1 MQPRQTTWHILGV
14 GSLGCLWA
22 TRLAAAGL
30 PVQLVLRNAER
41 LVAYQQANGLTL
53 EHAGHGHTVQ
63 PSAELATN
71 CMPIQRL
78 VLACKAYDAL
88 PLLQTV
94 APRLTINAEILLLQN
109 GLGSQ
114 QAIADAFPQVRCWAV
129 SSTEGAF
136 RRSTF
141 HVVHAGRGSNTLGS
155 WPPSER
161 APTWLHELEQAQI
174 PHEWQPEMHGVLWR
188 KVAINCAINPLTVLH
203 DCCNGDLRA
212 HASRVNAVCDEL
224 ATLLA
229 AVGCADTNLHARIW
243 QVIEATAANSSSMRQ
258 DVAHGRR
265 TEIAYL
271 LGYACEEATRQQLP
285 LPQVRALLA
294 QLRTFLQARGLPSH

>member
-41 LVAYQQANGLTL
+41 LAAYQQTHGLTL
-53 EHAGHGHTVQ
+53 EQAGHCYTVQ
-63 PSAELATN
+63 PSAELATDN
-71 CMPIQRL
+71 TPIQRL

-94 APRLTINAEILLLQN
+94 APRLTTNAEILLLQN

-141 HVVHAGRGSNTLGS
+141 HVVHAGRGNNTLGT

-161 APTWLHELEQAQI
+161 APTWLHELAQAQI
-174 PHEWQPEMHGVLWR
+174 PHEWQPEMRGVLWR

-212 HASRVNAVCDEL
+212 HASRVDVVCDEL
-224 ATLLA
+224 AALLA
-229 AVGCADTNLHARIW
+229 AVGCADTDLRARIW

-271 LGYACEEATRQQLP
+271 LGYACDEATRQQVTLP
-285 LPQVRALLA
+285 HLRALLA
-294 QLRTFLQARGLPSH
+294 QLRAFLQARGLPSH